1 MRKSNGLSEPIGHYL
16 TVVAAPFLSHPRS
29 RGWRLTRVWEQVVG
43 ASLAAHTEPVKL
55 QEGVLTIRVD
65 SPVWMHQLSFLQDEL
80 LEKLASL
87 WQEDSVLRIEL
98 QRAPLQRQVA
108 KKSKESKLKPTT
120 EEIGEAR
127 SLAGIIQ
134 DEPLRRAVERYLK
147 NQMARNRQQ
156 QMVTG

>member
-1 MRKSNGLSEPIGHYL
+1 MRKSNGLSEPIGNYL

-43 ASLAAHTEPVKL
+43 ASLATHTEPVKL

-65 SPVWMHQLSFLQDEL
+65 SPVWMHQLSFLQGEL

-87 WQEDSVLRIEL
+87 WQEEPVLRIEL
-98 QRAPLQRQVA
+98 QRAPLQRQA
-108 KKSKESKLKPTT
+108 GKKSKANKLKPTS
-120 EEIGEAR
+120 EEIGQAQ

-156 QMVTG
+156 QVGSG